1 MPSRILVQS
10 LLFSACIGLFLAPV
24 YAQDEKTRQLLKR
37 LKQPV
42 PAYQPPTVKN
52 AVPPHLLAKQG
63 YEVSWL
69 KAPYLRFS
77 DAELQRAKTVI
88 VQMVIANTGR
98 ITDVEIIQSSGLRVV
113 DAKITAAVLAAK
125 LEPIKG
131 VDHNLVY
138 IVKLLYYSY
147 RIRKKL
153 EITHR
158 LSRST
163 ILYAYV

>member
-1 MPSRILVQS
+1 MPFRIFVQS
-10 LLFSACIGLFLAPV
+10 LLFSICIGLFLAPA

-88 VQMVIANTGR
+88 VQMTVIANTGR

-113 DAKITAAVLAAK
+113 DAKVKEAVLAALVSAESK
-125 LEPIKG
+125 LSDGSIEVTDRSKSTGNIR
-131 VDHNLVY
+131 
-138 IVKLLYYSY
+138 
-147 RIRKKL
+147 RIA
-153 EITHR
+153 
-158 LSRST
+158 LSQAMASK
-163 ILYAYV
+163 

>member
-1 MPSRILVQS
+1 MLSRILVQS
-10 LLFSACIGLFLAPV
+10 LLFSACIGLFLAPT
-24 YAQDEKTRQLLKR
+24 YAQDEKTQQLLKR

-42 PAYQPPTVKN
+42 PAYQPPTVKD

-69 KAPYLRFS
+69 KAPYLRFN

-88 VQMVIANTGR
+88 VQMTVIANTGR

-113 DAKITAAVLAAK
+113 DAKVKEAVLAAK

-138 IVKLLYYSY
+138 S
-147 RIRKKL
+147 L
-153 EITHR
+153 EHKIEIKNP
-158 LSRST
+158 L
-163 ILYAYV
+163 